1 MRAREVSKSGKAAFH
16 PCRYR
21 VERRAARAPTA
32 IPDGR
37 ANQGFRDCLCSTS
50 TKCDSRPMN
59 RKITASCLC
68 GSVGISCGVPTGP
81 AAYCH
86 CEDCR
91 KCTGSAFNISVP
103 FQAETFRVTSGE
115 IGSFA
120 KTADSGN
127 ELTRHFCRNCGSPLY
142 TSSLRHPDVVYVKAG
157 ILDDPSSV
165 QPVYQSW
172 CQSRVGWATIPP
184 GLRSYERDRR

>member
-1 MRAREVSKSGKAAFH
+1 MPA
-16 PCRYR
+16 
-21 VERRAARAPTA
+21 
-32 IPDGR
+32 
-37 ANQGFRDCLCSTS
+37 
-50 TKCDSRPMN
+50 
-59 RKITASCLC
+59 
-68 GSVGISCGVPTGP
+68 GP

-91 KCTGSAFNISVP
+91 KCTGSAFNVSVP
-103 FQAETFRVTSGE
+103 FQAETFQVMSGE

-157 ILDDPSSV
+157 ILDDPSLV
-165 QPVYQSW
+165 QPAYQSW
-172 CQSRVGWATIPP
+172 CQSKVSWADLDASLPTYPKE
-184 GLRSYERDRR
+184 RS